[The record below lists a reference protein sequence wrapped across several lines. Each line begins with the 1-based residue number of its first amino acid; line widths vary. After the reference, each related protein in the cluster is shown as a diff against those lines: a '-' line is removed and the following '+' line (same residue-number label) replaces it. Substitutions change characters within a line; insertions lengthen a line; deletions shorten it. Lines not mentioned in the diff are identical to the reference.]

1 MAVTHTHTHTHTQ
14 TPHTTTHTGRERES
28 VGEREQQPL
37 AIFISLILC
46 CRCHTHNT
54 RPCSAFLFP
63 SAVNVK
69 AYVGGGGCQE
79 ILLIITHYCSLLH
92 VSLPYAQSEDPKLLL
107 VFHKG
112 ELSSNAVAEAN
123 LKITERCHVANV
135 ADSHHHR
142 VIFCAVCFKTRLRP
156 TDRVKPS
163 GRKLIKGTFPFK
175 AKTAYGSGST
185 HI

>member
-14 TPHTTTHTGRERES
+14 TPHTTTHLGRERES

-112 ELSSNAVAEAN
+112 ELSSNPVAEAN

-142 VIFCAVCFKTRLRP
+142 VIFGAVCACVCVHVRCVCYISASKMTSSYRP
-156 TDRVKPS
+156 HQTEWK
-163 GRKLIKGTFPFK
+163 K
-175 AKTAYGSGST
+175 AN
-185 HI
+185 